1 MIKKRNV
8 KILVTIAL
16 LLCCV
21 SSYIVTYANG
31 KTLKKDVCEMATAMA
46 KVEKCYDV
54 GYACAAEDEKAG
66 QDTMTFYQV
75 SYQVDGK
82 EYIVRMKENEQL
94 KGLKAGDNLEIRY
107 SVETP
112 KLVYAAK

>member
-1 MIKKRNV
+1 MVKKHNV
-8 KILVTIAL
+8 KIIVTIAM

-31 KTLKKDVCEMATAMA
+31 KTLKKDMCETATATA
-46 KVEKCYDV
+46 KVEKCYNID
-54 GYACAAEDEKAG
+54 YACSAGEKTG
-66 QDTMTFYQV
+66 QDTMIFYQV

-82 EYIVRMKENEQL
+82 EYRVRMKENEQL